1 MKIRMATVRFW
12 ATVIL
17 TAVAMMIFPMEGYAY
32 GWLPQIWNIGGES
45 GCGATTWGVA
55 TYDDWAFFANEKGLL
70 VSDGC
75 AWNVYPLDNRSEA
88 RCVALFQDEKRVY
101 VGGENEFG
109 YFSPGDT
116 GALRYTCLSDSLPT
130 DMRDFGNVFD
140 IYRIHGAFYYRA
152 DEKVVV
158 VNDGVSRVIPSPD
171 KIFASAVWHDRIYIG
186 TATHGLM
193 MLAGD
198 GFMDV
203 AGCEELKG
211 ARISSMI
218 PYRKGLLIALAA
230 GGRMYYYD
238 GDTLSRFDTPA
249 SGMLEKDVVNCI
261 AANDSLLAIGTIH
274 HGLIVTDTYRGAMRV
289 YNEFTGMQS
298 NTVMSLAFDASGN
311 LWAGLNRGIDFIEFS
326 ARCSRLYRSPLSAG
340 IGYAALHSGG
350 RLYLGTDRGL
360 YAASWPVTF
369 SERQADLVAEDI
381 PSGPVWALARTEEG
395 SVLCFHDKGIYELK
409 GDRAERVTGLTGV
422 WSYARAG
429 RDCYIVGGYTGAYLL
444 RKEGG
449 EWVGQRIEGI
459 SGGVRYMRYSEKGR
473 QLTVYNPVA
482 GESITYRLSASLRSA
497 VPGSRGGIGDFK
509 VERWNVEALPG
520 GFSVVPGL
528 EGFMLEDS
536 VRFSAET
543 GRVSIRR
550 MSVIP
555 ADSVV
560 YEASPFGGEINP
572 EIPYS
577 WNSVRFEF
585 SVVPHSMAQ
594 EVVYQSRLNGGEW
607 TPASATP
614 VREFTDLREGNY
626 LFEVRALFPDGTEA
640 VDSMEFR
647 VKAPWYRSLAAWC
660 VYVVLV
666 LCAVFGGIWLE
677 RKRVRRS
684 KAKEMKSLKDEIDVL
699 EQEKLD
705 AALRHKSQELAN
717 SMLNLGRKNEIL
729 VSIKEDLKACV
740 AGEEVKDSAEIRR
753 RLTVLAARIDEN
765 IQSDDIFRRFEEEFD
780 LINDNYI
787 KNLSAQY
794 PELRRNELLLAAYLK
809 MELSSKEI
817 APLLGISVRGVES
830 MRYRLRRKMGLSRND
845 GTA

>member
-1 MKIRMATVRFW
+1 
-12 ATVIL
+12 
-17 TAVAMMIFPMEGYAY
+17 
-32 GWLPQIWNIGGES
+32 
-45 GCGATTWGVA
+45 
-55 TYDDWAFFANEKGLL
+55 
-70 VSDGC
+70 
-75 AWNVYPLDNRSEA
+75 
-88 RCVALFQDEKRVY
+88 
-101 VGGENEFG
+101 
-109 YFSPGDT
+109 
-116 GALRYTCLSDSLPT
+116 
-130 DMRDFGNVFD
+130 
-140 IYRIHGAFYYRA
+140 
-152 DEKVVV
+152 
-158 VNDGVSRVIPSPD
+158 
-171 KIFASAVWHDRIYIG
+171 
-186 TATHGLM
+186 
-193 MLAGD
+193 
-198 GFMDV
+198 
-203 AGCEELKG
+203 
-211 ARISSMI
+211 
-218 PYRKGLLIALAA
+218 
-230 GGRMYYYD
+230 
-238 GDTLSRFDTPA
+238 
-249 SGMLEKDVVNCI
+249 
-261 AANDSLLAIGTIH
+261 
-274 HGLIVTDTYRGAMRV
+274 
-289 YNEFTGMQS
+289 
-298 NTVMSLAFDASGN
+298 
-311 LWAGLNRGIDFIEFS
+311 
-326 ARCSRLYRSPLSAG
+326 
-340 IGYAALHSGG
+340 
-350 RLYLGTDRGL
+350 
-360 YAASWPVTF
+360 
-369 SERQADLVAEDI
+369 
-381 PSGPVWALARTEEG
+381 
-395 SVLCFHDKGIYELK
+395 
-409 GDRAERVTGLTGV
+409 
-422 WSYARAG
+422 
-429 RDCYIVGGYTGAYLL
+429 
-444 RKEGG
+444 
-449 EWVGQRIEGI
+449 
-459 SGGVRYMRYSEKGR
+459 MRYSEKGR

-482 GESITYRLSASLRSA
+482 GESITYRLSGSLRSA

-536 VRFSAET
+536 ARFSAEA
-543 GRVSIRR
+543 GHVSIRR

-684 KAKEMKSLKDEIDVL
+684 KAKDMKSLKDEIDVL

-705 AALRHKSQELAN
+705 AALRHKSQQLAN
-717 SMLNLGRKNEIL
+717 SMLNLGRKNKIL

-740 AGEEVKDSAEIRR
+740 AGEEVKDAAEMRR
-753 RLTVLAARIDEN
+753 RLMVLAARIDEN

-794 PELRRNELLLAAYLK
+794 PDLRRNELLLAAYLK

-830 MRYRLRRKMGLSRND
+830 MRYRLRRKMGISRND